1 MTPTTPARS
10 RIEPILDDLLRELKN
25 FDGPVKDRGI
35 RYFRL
40 GRVGRLEFFPGQVRA
55 TVQGTRQYR
64 ALWMLANERRW
75 VPMCSCPAAPR
86 CKHAY
91 ALAEKMFEVLLDPEQ
106 MDPGELEDFLA
117 DGPVKAAPP
126 AQGSVAP
133 PRPRRDAPV
142 RPTPVALPPPP
153 PASLAELR
161 RERSRDGRAAVLEFM
176 LREAGITNVDVEH
189 DAFVP
194 ILDAQGGD
202 MQSWMLAQEILR
214 WTHGD
219 LPAELEPF
227 RDRPDLAERHTE
239 AQLPFVAAA
248 LRGWAMQRTS
258 RPQRQFRVMVRVQ
271 ASGRGELGFL
281 LDPRL
286 TTARLHEE
294 PRSENQL
301 RVLQSEVSRDVTLL
315 TREQSDLLDGVIAMI
330 ESMRERAFSFSRR
343 RSPRGLMT
351 EFLLAV
357 MPSPD
362 VVWSNA
368 IAEPLA
374 AQLKVTRGEPLRFD
388 PMPVRLTPHF
398 VRDGE
403 HAVVGIAV
411 RWPDGRQRNLAE
423 CAHISDAASPHDPAL
438 GLLLCDGVLH
448 PIAELPPANVLR
460 LLRSTAPIRVD
471 RKQGEPLVRT
481 LADALPAAAQA
492 AKAFTHEHA
501 VEPAVMMRLDDEDWL
516 QVRLMACTAGHSW
529 EPGQPPEPPARLFE
543 YTADRRWDVVAARGR
558 EAHAPMA
565 IVVDEASSVDAIAA
579 RILPD
584 DRPALTESRM
594 LSGSIAPSAEP
605 DMQAAEAW
613 FHVPE
618 SQHVERVV
626 EWIQQLGAAPG
637 ILLMQQ
643 NRGPG
648 APDARVGWWIKVT
661 PRTVEQLAEVWR
673 QRPTGVRWFGNE
685 NMDALI
691 GSKRRVS
698 ASISA
703 KRHGIDLFLV
713 SAEWKAEGLSLTEY
727 DIAQLRSSK
736 QPWVKLGSGWVQRE
750 AIEQLDKVSD
760 MLADLGLEPG
770 GGEQQVTLWQ
780 VAQARPESLEAL
792 EEMGAGAETMA
803 ALRELRERV
812 TKFKGL
818 PHCKVPKGLAGEL
831 RPYQRQGLDF
841 LAHASSLGMGALL
854 ADDMGLGKT
863 IQALAWILHLRA
875 TSKAEGPMPA
885 LVVCPA
891 SVVHNWEREAAK
903 FAPGLRVLALTSG
916 GDRKTRLREIANY
929 DLVIT
934 NYSLLRMDIE
944 AWHDIPLFA
953 AILDEAQTVK
963 NPKAAVSHA
972 VQRLQATHRLALTG
986 TPIENRAL
994 DLWSIMGFVN
1004 PGYLGNRTDFSRRF
1018 DRIDAP
1024 AHTRRLLAARL
1035 RPMLLRRLKTEVAPE
1050 LPERIEEQ
1058 RMCEMLPAQRKLY
1071 LIKLAEARE
1080 EIASMALRGELKQQ
1094 QIAILAILTRLRQ
1107 ICCHPQLA
1115 GAKSNVG
1122 SGKFDALFD
1131 LLEPLLAEGHK
1142 VLLFSQFVKALELV
1156 QKEFKRRR
1164 IPSHML
1170 TGNDATKDR
1179 PAIVR
1184 AFENDTEA
1192 CVFLISLK
1200 AGGTGL
1206 NLTAASYVVLLDPWW
1221 NPAVEAQAIDRTH
1234 RIGQHRTVIAYR
1246 LLMKGT
1252 IEERIWELQQRKS
1265 ELVNS
1270 VLGGDGFAR
1279 KLDRESLEY
1288 LFAEV

>member
-1 MTPTTPARS
+1 MSPTISIRH
-10 RIEPILDDLLRELKN
+10 RIEPILDELLRELRN
-25 FDGPVKDRGI
+25 FDGPVQARGI
-35 RYFRL
+35 RYFES
-40 GRVGRLEFFPGQVRA
+40 GRVGRLEYFPGQVRA

-64 ALWMLANERRW
+64 ALWMLGAGDRW

-91 ALAEKMFEVLLDPEQ
+91 ALAEKMFEELLDPSQ
-106 MDPGELEDFLA
+106 MNPGDLEHFLA
-117 DGPVKAAPP
+117 DGPVSAAPSGE
-126 AQGSVAP
+126 GSVTSP
-133 PRPRRDAPV
+133 RPRPRRDPPA
-142 RPTPVALPPPP
+142 RPAPPPP
-153 PASLAELR
+153 PTPGSLDALR
-161 RERSRDGRAAVLEFM
+161 RERSRAGRASVLEFM
-176 LREAGITNVDVEH
+176 LTEAGIMTVDVEH
-189 DAFVP
+189 DAFTP
-194 ILDAQGGD
+194 ILDAQPGD

-214 WTHGD
+214 WTQGD
-219 LPAELEPF
+219 LPPELEPF
-227 RDRPDLAERHTE
+227 RDRPELAGHYAE

-301 RVLQSEVSRDVTLL
+301 RVLQSEVTRDVTLL
-315 TREQSDLLDGVIAMI
+315 SREQSDLLDGVIAMI
-330 ESMRERAFSFSRR
+330 ESTRERAFSFSRR
-343 RSPRGLMT
+343 RSPRGLLT

-357 MPSPD
+357 TPSPD
-362 VVWSNA
+362 VVWSTA

-374 AQLKVTRGEPLRFD
+374 VQLKLTPGEPLRFD

-411 RWPDGRQRNLAE
+411 RWPDGRHRNLAE

-460 LLRSTAPIRVD
+460 LLRSSVPIRVD

-481 LADALPAAAQA
+481 LADTLPAAAEA
-492 AKAFTHEHA
+492 AKAFTREHA

-516 QVRLMACTAGHSW
+516 QVRLMACTAGHAW
-529 EPGQPPEPPARLFE
+529 QPGQALEPPARLFE
-543 YTADRRWDVVAARGR
+543 YTPERRWDAVTARGR
-558 EAHAPMA
+558 EAQASMA
-565 IVVDEASSVDAIAA
+565 MVVDEMSSVGAMSTGTG
-579 RILPD
+579 PD
-584 DRPALTESRM
+584 DGPARTEPRM
-594 LSGSIAPSAEP
+594 LSGSTAPSAEP
-605 DMQAAEAW
+605 GIPAAEAW

-618 SQHVERVV
+618 SRHVERVV
-626 EWIQQLGAAPG
+626 EWLQQFGAAPG
-637 ILLMQQ
+637 QMLMQQ

-648 APDARVGWWIKVT
+648 APDAGVGWWIKVT
-661 PRTVEQLAEVWR
+661 PRTVEQLADVWR
-673 QRPTGVRWFGNE
+673 QRPPGVRWFGNE
-685 NMDALI
+685 NMEALI
-691 GSKRRVS
+691 GSNRRVT

-713 SAEWKAEGLSLTEY
+713 SAEWKAEGLSLTEA
-727 DIAQLRSSK
+727 DIALLRSSK
-736 QPWVKLGSGWVQRE
+736 QPWVKLGSGWAQRE
-750 AIEQLDKVSD
+750 AIDQLDQVSD
-760 MLADLGLEPG
+760 ALADLGIEPG
-770 GGEQQVTLWQ
+770 AGEQQVTLWQ
-780 VAQARPESLEAL
+780 LAQARPESLAAL
-792 EEMGAGAETMA
+792 EELGAGADTMA

-812 TKFKGL
+812 AKFKGL
-818 PHCKVPKGLAGEL
+818 PRCKVPNGLAGEL

-841 LAHASSLGMGALL
+841 LAHASSLGLGALL

-875 TSKAEGPMPA
+875 TSKQEGPQPA

-903 FAPGLRVLALTSG
+903 FAPGLRVLVLTSG
-916 GDRKTRLREIANY
+916 GDRKQRLREIANY
-929 DLVIT
+929 DLVLT
-934 NYSLLRMDIE
+934 NYALLRMDIE
-944 AWHDIPLFA
+944 AWQDIPLFI

-963 NPKAAVSHA
+963 NPKAAISDA
-972 VQRLQATHRLALTG
+972 VRRLQATHRLALTG

-1035 RPMLLRRLKTEVAPE
+1035 RPMLLRRLKTEVAPD

-1080 EIASMALRGELKQQ
+1080 EIASIALRGELKQQ

-1115 GAKSNVG
+1115 GAKWTVG

-1156 QKEFKRRR
+1156 QTEFKRRQ

-1179 PAIVR
+1179 PGIVR
-1184 AFENDTEA
+1184 AFEDDPEA

-1270 VLGGDGFAR
+1270 VLGDDSFAR
-1279 KLDRESLEY
+1279 KLDKEALEY
-1288 LFAEV
+1288 LFAEG